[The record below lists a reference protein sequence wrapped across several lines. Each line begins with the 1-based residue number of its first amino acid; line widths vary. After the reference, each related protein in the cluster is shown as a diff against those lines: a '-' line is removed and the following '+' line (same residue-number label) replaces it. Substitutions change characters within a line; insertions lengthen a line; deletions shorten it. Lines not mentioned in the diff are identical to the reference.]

1 MRFAEAFRHSASM
14 VAVVR
19 AEDGRFESVNQVF
32 MDRTGYAESE
42 LLGFRPIDLGIWPE
56 LDARAKIWGRIIS
69 DSRVMD
75 LPIQFRAKDGT
86 IFAARL
92 DCELFEHE
100 QQMLV
105 LCLVRDP
112 FPGSSAPIQATP
124 DPGSYR
130 ALFLAAAEGIYRSL
144 PDGGFIDVNP
154 AMARMFGFGSPE
166 EMLRETSQ
174 DSLLLYADV
183 EHGKAVRAQI
193 IRDGRIE
200 DMQSQARRKDGSTL
214 CISENARA
222 VRDASGRV
230 MFLEG
235 SVVDITEKLIA
246 DSALRQSEALYKVL
260 VDNCRD
266 GVFLIQ
272 AGIVQFANGALADML
287 DYPVEQLIG
296 MEYMRLVAVEDR
308 AAQTGRRA
316 AREAGSRALQ
326 SYEIHLIRRDGEK
339 RLFEVLADAVEYRA
353 GLASTG
359 VMRDVTSERE
369 QMRLLREA
377 ERKFRELFENSPV
390 GLFQTTF
397 EGRIAAINGRLAQM
411 LGYESVTELLAAS
424 PSMLD
429 FYVDQDERSRL
440 VEEAMRTGRV
450 EDHPL
455 RIRRRDGSHAW
466 VSVSARIERDAE
478 GLPVSFDGSMQDITE
493 RHLAELALRQSEAK
507 YRTLVDH
514 SQVGVFILRESHYTY
529 VNRTFAAM
537 LGYSEDELVLI
548 PFESLVAPEYM
559 PKARARI
566 AALARNEAIPSDY
579 ESCYLHRDGS
589 RIWVTVSIGPVELD
603 GVGHMTGTVRDITRH
618 RQAEQRLKFNATH
631 DSLTGL
637 SNRLYFQQR
646 LSDVLQQARSSGD
659 YQYAVLFLDLDGFKL
674 VNDSL
679 GHAAGDRL
687 LVSLAHQLA
696 DRLADRALVARY
708 GGDEFTILP
717 VSPCTQ
723 ADAVAMAKE
732 VLSLFS
738 GTFDIGEH
746 EVFSSASVG
755 IVLGRPHYLAPD
767 QVMRDVDTAM
777 YRAKAS
783 GKADYTIFDDAMLEA
798 ARERFQLETDL
809 RLGIERGEFRVHY
822 QPIVDMTDG
831 RILGCEALMR
841 WQHPLHGLIGP
852 PRFLQVAEEIGL
864 ITRLD
869 WWVFRTACSQVS
881 EWQRSIA
888 SAVGLQLN
896 LNLDERQFSRAG
908 LAAQLEQLLQDAGLA
923 AQGVCLEVTETV
935 FRAGRGNAETV
946 LHSLKDLGVGL
957 VVDDFGTGYSSL
969 DSFASSPFD
978 ALKIDRGFIRDMETN
993 SRHRAIVRTVIGFAD
1008 DLGLALTAEGVET
1021 PAQAEMLRQLGCRH
1035 GQGYLY
1041 SPALS
1046 AAEFET
1052 LLRRGFVNPS

>member
-19 AEDGRFESVNQVF
+19 AEDGRFESVNRVF
-32 MDRTGYAESE
+32 LDRTGYLENE

-56 LDARAKIWGRIIS
+56 LDARAKIWGRISS

-75 LPIQFRAKDGT
+75 LPIQFCAKDGSV
-86 IFAARL
+86 FAARL
-92 DCELFEHE
+92 DCELFE
-100 QQMLV
+100 QGTDTLI
-105 LCLVRDP
+105 LCLIRDP
-112 FPGSSAPIQATP
+112 SLDGSAPIQPMP

-144 PDGGFIDVNP
+144 PDGVLIDVNP
-154 AMARMFGFGSPE
+154 AMARMFGFASPD
-166 EMLRETSQ
+166 EMLRETSR
-174 DSLLLYADV
+174 DSLLLYADA
-183 EHGKAVRAQI
+183 EHGKTVRSQI
-193 IRDGRIE
+193 VRDGRIE
-200 DMQSQARRKDGSTL
+200 DLQSQARRKDGTTI

-222 VRDASGRV
+222 VRDAGGKV

-235 SVVDITEKLIA
+235 SVVDITEQLIA
-246 DSALRQSEALYKVL
+246 DTALRQSEALYKVL

-272 AGIVQFANGALADML
+272 AGVVHFANHALAEML
-287 DYPVEQLIG
+287 GYPLDQLTGMDYMQ
-296 MEYMRLVAVEDR
+296 LVAVEDL
-308 AAQTGRRA
+308 AAQADRRA
-316 AREAGSRALQ
+316 AREAGSRELQ

-359 VMRDVTSERE
+359 VMRDVTAERD
-369 QMRLLREA
+369 QIRMLRDA

-397 EGRIAAINGRLAQM
+397 EGRIAAVNGRLAQM
-411 LGYESVTELLAAS
+411 LGFASVQELLAAS

-429 FYVDQDERSRL
+429 FYADQAQRSRL
-440 VEEAMRTGRV
+440 IEEATRTGRV
-450 EDHPL
+450 ENHPL
-455 RIRRRDGSHAW
+455 RVRLRDGSEAW
-466 VSVSARIERDAE
+466 VSVSARIERDAA

-493 RHLAELALRQSEAK
+493 RHMAELALRQSEAK

-529 VNRTFAAM
+529 VNRTFATM
-537 LGYSEDELVLI
+537 LGYSEDELVQI
-548 PFESLVAPEYM
+548 PFESLVAPEFM
-559 PKARARI
+559 PKAQARI
-566 AALARNEAIPSDY
+566 AALARSETIASDY
-579 ESCYLHRDGS
+579 ESCYLHRDGT

-603 GVGHMTGTVRDITRH
+603 GVVHMTGTVRDITRH

-637 SNRLYFQQR
+637 SNRLYFQHR
-646 LSDVLQQARSSGD
+646 LSEVLQQARSSGD
-659 YQYAVLFLDLDGFKL
+659 YRYAVLFLDLDGFKL

-717 VSPCTQ
+717 VSPCSQ
-723 ADAVAMAKE
+723 ADAVAIAKE

-755 IVLGRPHYLAPD
+755 IVLGRPDYLAPD

-798 ARERFQLETDL
+798 ARGRFQLETDL
-809 RLGIERGEFRVHY
+809 RLGIDRDEFRVHY
-822 QPIVDMTDG
+822 QPIVDMANG
-831 RILGCEALMR
+831 RIIGCEALMR
-841 WQHPLHGLIGP
+841 WQHPQHGLIGP
-852 PRFLQVAEEIGL
+852 PGFLQVAEEIGL

-869 WWVFRTACSQVS
+869 WWVFQTACAQVA
-881 EWQRSIA
+881 EWQSRIA
-888 SAVGLQLN
+888 SAAALQLN

-908 LAAQLEQLLQDAGLA
+908 LAGQLGQLLGDTGLA
-923 AQGVCLEVTETV
+923 AEGVCLEVTETV
-935 FRAGRGNAETV
+935 FRGGRGNAEAV
-946 LHSLKDLGVGL
+946 LTSLKQLGVGL

-969 DSFASSPFD
+969 DSFAASPFD
-978 ALKIDRGFIRDMETN
+978 ALKIDRSFIRDMETN

-1021 PAQAEMLRQLGCRH
+1021 PAQADMLRQLGCRH
-1035 GQGYLY
+1035 GQGFLY
-1041 SPALS
+1041 SPAL
-1046 AAEFET
+1046 AAEEFEK
-1052 LLRRGFVNPS
+1052 LLQGGFANPA